1 MTYRS
6 FIVAVIAAGFYGAGE
21 GFDWPLLRQIGVAI
35 ALVFVLAYLWSRLNI
50 SGLIARRDLGIAA
63 LQVGGVFAEETAV
76 RSRSLLP
83 KPWIEVRDRCAMPA
97 HDASRVIAVRS
108 RSTVGWKTQSI
119 AVKRGVFRMGPVVLR
134 TGDPFAI
141 FSHERWF
148 DFDEEVTVFPP
159 VFDLQGFHL
168 PGARSS
174 GGRQIDRRTPFTTA
188 AVSSIRDYAA
198 GDPFNRI
205 SWSSSARTGRLMVKE
220 FDLDPT
226 AEVWVLADF
235 GAGQVIRPSR
245 EMELSRDPNLPFAE
259 AWLDSSEDFVAA
271 LAASVARKAVDG
283 NRALG
288 YLTNA
293 SGRDY
298 RPAESSERQFLRVMS
313 SLAVATSDGSES
325 VEALLV
331 REIRRFDRYRAP
343 VVITASTELD
353 WIETLEALTAR
364 GVRPTVI
371 YIDPESFDPARDSR
385 AVRQRLAT
393 APFGVYRID
402 YRAGIEASFDPVAA
416 QPASSFFHVN

>member
-1 MTYRS
+1 
-6 FIVAVIAAGFYGAGE
+6 
-21 GFDWPLLRQIGVAI
+21 
-35 ALVFVLAYLWSRLNI
+35 
-50 SGLIARRDLGIAA
+50 
-63 LQVGGVFAEETAV
+63 
-76 RSRSLLP
+76 
-83 KPWIEVRDRCAMPA
+83 
-97 HDASRVIAVRS
+97 
-108 RSTVGWKTQSI
+108 
-119 AVKRGVFRMGPVVLR
+119 
-134 TGDPFAI
+134 
-141 FSHERWF
+141 
-148 DFDEEVTVFPP
+148 
-159 VFDLQGFHL
+159 
-168 PGARSS
+168 
-174 GGRQIDRRTPFTTA
+174 
-188 AVSSIRDYAA
+188 
-198 GDPFNRI
+198 
-205 SWSSSARTGRLMVKE
+205 MVKE

-416 QPASSFFHVN
+416 QTASSFFHVN